1 MQFLIHKNS
10 VMQSNQNLRN
20 NYSHDFQDVQFLQK
34 NFVHLVGFLTNKFNF
49 MILMILLC
57 NKNVKNLYRIDAS
70 PEERAS

>member
-34 NFVHLVGFLTNKFNF
+34 NFVHLVGFFNK
-49 MILMILLC
+49 
-57 NKNVKNLYRIDAS
+57 
-70 PEERAS
+70 